1 MVKHIILWKLKDEL
15 TEAEKAEVKK
25 AAKAGLEALV
35 GKVPGLIEC
44 KLIIDGRLDS
54 SNADMMLD
62 STLETEEA
70 LKGYA
75 IHPDH
80 VEVAATLIKP
90 YTCVRTCLDFEC

>member
-15 TEAEKAEVKK
+15 SEQEKASVKQ
-25 AAKAGLEALV
+25 AAKQGLESLV

-62 STLETEEA
+62 STLDSPEA
-70 LKGYA
+70 LDGYA

-80 VEVAATLIKP
+80 VEVANTLIRP
-90 YTCVRTCLDFEC
+90 FTCVRTCLDYEL